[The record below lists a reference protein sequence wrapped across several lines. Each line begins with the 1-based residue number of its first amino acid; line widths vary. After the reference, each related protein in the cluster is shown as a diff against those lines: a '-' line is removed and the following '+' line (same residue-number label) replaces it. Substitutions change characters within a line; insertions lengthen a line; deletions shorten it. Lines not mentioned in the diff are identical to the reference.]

1 MNATE
6 RRLELVRAGFT
17 PVPLHGKIPPL
28 QSWQT
33 LANVSSEQIDMW
45 AKTWPDA
52 ANTGAL
58 TRTMPTLDLDILN
71 EEAAH
76 ALEDYT
82 RGRYE
87 ESGFVLVRIGKPP
100 KRAIPLR

>member
-6 RRLELVRAGFT
+6 RRLKLARAGFT

-33 LANVSSEQIDMW
+33 LANVTPEQIDMW
-45 AKTWPDA
+45 ARTWPDA
-52 ANTGAL
+52 VNTGAL

-71 EEAAH
+71 EEAAR
-76 ALEDYT
+76 ALESLCANGT
-82 RGRYE
+82 
-87 ESGFVLVRIGKPP
+87 
-100 KRAIPLR
+100 KRAGL